1 MACNPNQSIPDT
13 VVSLARASR
22 RCAAEGR
29 TFQVRYTDTVNTLL
43 GRLGFPVRFHLLAC
57 VPLTPVHGL
66 RPIARLRRVYTALPF
81 PTHCRVSSDMATR
94 VPLLLA
100 FAILTCF
107 PQAFA
112 ALPKNLDAKTAKL
125 LSNKYAVTPIFA
137 CCQPSSCCLLACV
150 YSMLS
155 GKAPEV

>member
-1 MACNPNQSIPDT
+1 MRAIN
-13 VVSLARASR
+13 ARACHVAS
-22 RCAAEGR
+22 
-29 TFQVRYTDTVNTLL
+29 
-43 GRLGFPVRFHLLAC
+43 
-57 VPLTPVHGL
+57 GL

-112 ALPKNLDAKTAKL
+112 ALPKNVDAKTAKL
-125 LSNKYAVTPIFA
+125 LSTKYAATPIFA
-137 CCQPSSCCLLACV
+137 CCQPSSRCLLACV
-150 YSMLS
+150 YSLLS
-155 GKAPEV
+155 GKAPEGWFRTTRRASGAGRDLRCARLACNTVPTMP